1 MTITRY
7 SRILIVLAIALML
20 IPVPAEGQESH
31 PISVAAG
38 GLVNPRGFVFTES
51 GDLLVAEA
59 GTGGEQ
65 AATETVPAPTGP
77 YSGGLTGRVSLIAEG
92 CPTPYADG
100 LASSRSGA
108 GETLGPAA
116 VAQVDRRQLVLVS
129 GGGAAHGNLDQPAGV
144 YVIANGEAI
153 IAADLGSWVR
163 ANPVSNPPGGDL
175 DPDGVFYDMVADPAG
190 GAVFVSESNHEQIL
204 RVGLDGQISRVVDLS
219 SDDMVPTSLAIASDG
234 TLYVGHLTSAPFT
247 AGTATVIRILPDG
260 TTETVWTGLTM
271 ITGLAVGPDDQLY
284 AAQLS
289 EGRDRPP
296 FFVPG
301 TGRIVRQT
309 GLDSGEEVATQL
321 NLPTAIEFGP
331 DGALYVSLPAVG
343 GESGS
348 GQILRVDTSATLP
361 LRGEDFDLATP
372 ACLSS
377 TEAVLVKVS
386 DLGFDPSTITI
397 QVGATVTW
405 RNTGEFDHAVA
416 SDEGSA
422 FEWDSGVMRPG
433 DEFSITFD
441 QPGTYPYFDGLFPE
455 RTATIEVVAG
465 DGADGGGP

>member
-1 MTITRY
+1 
-7 SRILIVLAIALML
+7 
-20 IPVPAEGQESH
+20 
-31 PISVAAG
+31 
-38 GLVNPRGFVFTES
+38 
-51 GDLLVAEA
+51 
-59 GTGGEQ
+59 
-65 AATETVPAPTGP
+65 
-77 YSGGLTGRVSLIAEG
+77 
-92 CPTPYADG
+92 
-100 LASSRSGA
+100 
-108 GETLGPAA
+108 
-116 VAQVDRRQLVLVS
+116 
-129 GGGAAHGNLDQPAGV
+129 
-144 YVIANGEAI
+144 
-153 IAADLGSWVR
+153 
-163 ANPVSNPPGGDL
+163 
-175 DPDGVFYDMVADPAG
+175 
-190 GAVFVSESNHEQIL
+190 
-204 RVGLDGQISRVVDLS
+204 
-219 SDDMVPTSLAIASDG
+219 MVPTSLAIASDG

-422 FEWDSGVMRPG
+422 IEWDSGVMRPG